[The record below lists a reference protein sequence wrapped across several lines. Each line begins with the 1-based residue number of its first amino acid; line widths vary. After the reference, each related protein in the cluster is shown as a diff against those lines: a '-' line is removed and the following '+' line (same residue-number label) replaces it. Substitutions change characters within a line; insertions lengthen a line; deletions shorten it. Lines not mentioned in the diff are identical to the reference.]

1 MNTDPTPEL
10 LAAWDAEYT
19 AIKEATKHIQL
30 AATTI
35 EALRQQMDTFE
46 EHLRTVLRCR
56 YHADLD
62 GLVHRLRRVREL
74 HNSMEIGSLSVEASR
89 KLHEARCRMP

>member
-1 MNTDPTPEL
+1 MPTNPTPEL
-10 LAAWDAEYT
+10 LAAWDAEHT
-19 AIKEATKHIQL
+19 AIREATKQIQL

-35 EALRQQMDTFE
+35 DDLRQQMDSFE

-62 GLVHRLRRVREL
+62 RLVHRLRRVREL
-74 HNSMEIGSLSVEASR
+74 HNAMEIGSLSVEASR
-89 KLHEARCRMP
+89 KLDEARRRMP